1 VSLITT
7 WVFYLA
13 SSISRVCVGV
23 RVPWFVCDTCVSQVL
38 IAVKCAVA
46 GSLIATGADLLQGF
60 MLCVH
65 PGKWL
70 CG

>member
-1 VSLITT
+1 
-7 WVFYLA
+7 
-13 SSISRVCVGV
+13 VGV
-23 RVPWFVCDTCVSQVL
+23 RMPWFVCDTCVSQVL
-38 IAVKCAVA
+38 IAVMCAVA
-46 GSLIATGADLLQGF
+46 GSFVPPVSDLLQGF

>member
-1 VSLITT
+1 MKSKKEPRLLI
-7 WVFYLA
+7 
-13 SSISRVCVGV
+13 ISVG
-23 RVPWFVCDTCVSQVL
+23 CDTCVSQVL

-46 GSLIATGADLLQGF
+46 GSLSATCVDWLQGF
-60 MLCVH
+60 MLCMH